1 MSMTEATIPTLP
13 RFVKLRFDKAR
24 DAWVLNAPERV
35 LMLDVQG
42 HAILSR
48 IDGAKSI
55 GAVVDEL
62 AAAFNAPRDE
72 IAGDVLA
79 FLDELAGKGFLNVSQ

>member
-1 MSMTEATIPTLP
+1 MSLNETSVPALP

-48 IDGAKSI
+48 IDGVKSI
-55 GAVVDEL
+55 GAMVDEL

-79 FLDELAGKGFLNVSQ
+79 FLDELAGKGFVHAN